1 MTSCKLYAII
11 KVQKQKGLIIM
22 TAPIRKKKFDN
33 VITLSVLDG
42 KLSKKPEIKYNKD
55 GSIDKRHPNRV
66 SGVSSTVYPFNLEE
80 IKMIINVFDK
90 RIKESTSDNQRQI
103 ASRNKMLFLIGINVG
118 LRASDLMQLRW
129 SYFYKDDMTFKDFY
143 VLQPKKTKKT
153 GKFVKI
159 FFNQT
164 VRKAVENYT
173 NDYPIEDLNNYLFK
187 SRKGDNPITERGL
200 WKIIVDVA
208 ADADIDKNVGSH
220 SLRKTWAR
228 NIYDNA
234 VDKSG
239 ALVMLQECLR
249 HSDSLTTLR
258 YISIMDEEKKDMY
271 ESIELGLDYI

>member
-1 MTSCKLYAII
+1 MTIPS
-11 KVQKQKGLIIM
+11 
-22 TAPIRKKKFDN
+22 RKIETDN
-33 VITLSVLDG
+33 VITLSLVNG
-42 KLSKKPEIKYNKD
+42 KLTKKPDVKYNKD
-55 GSIDKRHPNRV
+55 GSIDKRHSNRV
-66 SGVSSTVYPFNLEE
+66 SGVSSTVYPFSTEE
-80 IKMIINVFDK
+80 IKAVIGVLNN
-90 RIKESTSDNQRQI
+90 RIHEATNENQKQI
-103 ASRNKMLFLIGINVG
+103 ACRNKMLFLIGVNVG

-129 SYFYKDDMTFKDFY
+129 SYFYKNDMTFKEFY

-159 FFNQT
+159 YFNQT
-164 VRKAVENYT
+164 VKKAIENYVS
-173 NDYPIEDLNNYLFK
+173 DYPIGDLNGYLFK

-200 WKIIVDVA
+200 WKIVVDVA
-208 ADADIDKNVGSH
+208 EDAGIEKNVGSH

-228 NIYDNA
+228 TIYDKA
-234 VDKSG
+234 EDKGG

>member
-1 MTSCKLYAII
+1 M
-11 KVQKQKGLIIM
+11 VM
-22 TAPIRKKKFDN
+22 PIRKQETNN
-33 VITLSVLDG
+33 VITLSVLNG
-42 KLSKKPEIKYNKD
+42 RIIRKPDVRYNKD
-55 GSIDKRHPNRV
+55 GTVDKRHSNRV
-66 SGVSSTVYPFNLEE
+66 SGVSSTVYPFNVEE
-80 IKMIINVFDK
+80 IKAVIDVFNN
-90 RIKESTSDNQRQI
+90 RIDEAKNDNQKQI
-103 ASRNKMLFLIGINVG
+103 AQRNKMLFLIGVNVG

-129 SYFYKDDMTFKDFY
+129 SYFYKNDMTFKDFY
-143 VLQPKKTKKT
+143 VLQPKKTRKT

-164 VRKAVENYT
+164 VKKAIENYV
-173 NDYPIEDLNNYLFK
+173 NDYPIEDLNGYLFK

-208 ADADIDKNVGSH
+208 IDAGIEKNVGSH

-234 VDKSG
+234 EDKSE

>member
-1 MTSCKLYAII
+1 MA
-11 KVQKQKGLIIM
+11 V
-22 TAPIRKKKFDN
+22 PIRKEKTDN
-33 VITLSVLDG
+33 VITLSIVGG
-42 KLSKKPEIKYNKD
+42 KLTRKQEVKRKKD
-55 GSIDKRHPNRV
+55 GTIDKRHSNRV
-66 SGVSSTVYPFNLEE
+66 AGVSSTVYPFNTEE
-80 IKMIINVFDK
+80 IKTIISVLNK
-90 RIKESTSDNQRQI
+90 RIEEASNDNQRQI
-103 ASRNKMLFLIGINVG
+103 ANRNKMLFLIGINVG

-129 SYFYKDDMTFKDFY
+129 SYFYKNDMAFKEFY

-164 VRKAVENYT
+164 VKKAVENYVS
-173 NDYPIEDLNNYLFK
+173 DYPVENLDGYLFK

-208 ADADIDKNVGSH
+208 DDAGIEKNVGSH

-234 VDKSG
+234 EDKSE

-271 ESIELGLDYI
+271 ESIELGLDLI

>member
-1 MTSCKLYAII
+1 MA
-11 KVQKQKGLIIM
+11 V
-22 TAPIRKKKFDN
+22 PIRREKTDN
-33 VITLSVLDG
+33 VITLSIVNG
-42 KLSKKPEIKYNKD
+42 KLYRKPEVKYTKD
-55 GSIDKRHPNRV
+55 GTIDKRHSNRV
-66 SGVSSTVYPFNLEE
+66 AGVSSTVYPFNTEE
-80 IKMIINVFDK
+80 IKTIINVLNK
-90 RIKESTSDNQRQI
+90 RIEEATNDNQKQI
-103 ASRNKMLFLIGINVG
+103 AHRNKMLFLIGVNVG

-129 SYFYKDDMTFKDFY
+129 SYFYKDNMTFKDFY
-143 VLQPKKTKKT
+143 TLQPKKTRKT

-164 VRKAVENYT
+164 VKKAIENYVS
-173 NDYPIEDLNNYLFK
+173 DYPVEDLNGYLFK

-208 ADADIDKNVGSH
+208 ADAGIDKNVGSH

-234 VDKSG
+234 EDKSG

-258 YISIMDEEKKDMY
+258 YISIMDEEKRDMY

>member
-1 MTSCKLYAII
+1 M
-11 KVQKQKGLIIM
+11 VM
-22 TAPIRKKKFDN
+22 PIHERETDN
-33 VITLSVLDG
+33 VITLSVIDG
-42 KLSKKPEIKYNKD
+42 RLVRKSEVRYNKD
-55 GSIDKRHPNRV
+55 GTIDKRHSNRV
-66 SGVSSTVYPFNLEE
+66 SGVSSTVYPFNVEE
-80 IKMIINVFDK
+80 IKEVIVVLNN
-90 RIKESTSDNQRQI
+90 RIEEATNDNQKQI
-103 ASRNKMLFLIGINVG
+103 ACRNKMLFLIGINVG

-129 SYFYKDDMTFKDFY
+129 SYFYKSDMTFKEFY
-143 VLQPKKTKKT
+143 VLQPKKTRKT

-164 VRKAVENYT
+164 VKKAIEKYVS
-173 NDYPIEDLNNYLFK
+173 DYPIEDLNGYLFK

-208 ADADIDKNVGSH
+208 DDANIEKNVGSH

-234 VDKSG
+234 EDKKE

-271 ESIELGLDYI
+271 QSIELGLDYI

>member
-1 MTSCKLYAII
+1 MA
-11 KVQKQKGLIIM
+11 V
-22 TAPIRKKKFDN
+22 PIRKEKTDN
-33 VITLSVLDG
+33 VITLSIVGG
-42 KLSKKPEIKYNKD
+42 KLTRKQEVKRKKD
-55 GSIDKRHPNRV
+55 GTIDKRHSNRV
-66 SGVSSTVYPFNLEE
+66 AGVSSTVYPFNTEE
-80 IKMIINVFDK
+80 IKTIISVLNK
-90 RIKESTSDNQRQI
+90 RIEEASNDNQRQI
-103 ASRNKMLFLIGINVG
+103 ANRNKMLFLIGINVG

-129 SYFYKDDMTFKDFY
+129 SYFYKNDMAFKEFY

-164 VRKAVENYT
+164 VKKAVENYVS
-173 NDYPIEDLNNYLFK
+173 DYPIEDLDGYLFK

-208 ADADIDKNVGSH
+208 DDAGIEKNVGSH

-234 VDKSG
+234 EDKSE

-271 ESIELGLDYI
+271 ESIELGLDLI

>member
-1 MTSCKLYAII
+1 M
-11 KVQKQKGLIIM
+11 VV
-22 TAPIRKKKFDN
+22 PIRKQEIDTNN
-33 VITLSVLDG
+33 VITLSLING
-42 KLSKKPEIKYNKD
+42 KLVKKPDVRYNKD
-55 GSIDKRHPNRV
+55 GTIDKRHSNRV

-80 IKMIINVFDK
+80 IKAVIDVFNN
-90 RIKESTSDNQRQI
+90 RIASATNENQRQI
-103 ASRNKMLFLIGINVG
+103 ACRNKMLFLIGVNVG
-118 LRASDLMQLRW
+118 LRASDLMQLKW
-129 SYFYKDDMTFKDFY
+129 SYFYKDDLNFKEFY

-164 VRKAVENYT
+164 VKRAIENYV
-173 NDYPIEDLNNYLFK
+173 NEYPIEDLNGYLFK

-208 ADADIDKNVGSH
+208 ADANIEKNVGSH

-234 VDKSG
+234 EDKSE

-258 YISIMDEEKKDMY
+258 YISIMDEEKKGMY

>member
-1 MTSCKLYAII
+1 MA
-11 KVQKQKGLIIM
+11 V
-22 TAPIRKKKFDN
+22 PIRKQQTDN
-33 VITLSVLDG
+33 VITLSFING
-42 KLSKKPEIKYNKD
+42 KLAKKPDVRYNKD
-55 GSIDKRHPNRV
+55 GSIDKRHSNRV
-66 SGVSSTVYPFNLEE
+66 AGISSTVYPFNLDE
-80 IKMIINVFDK
+80 IKIIIDVFNK
-90 RIKESTSDNQRQI
+90 RIDKATNDNQKQI
-103 ASRNKMLFLIGINVG
+103 AHRNKMLFLIGVNVG

-129 SYFYKDDMTFKDFY
+129 SYFYKNDMTFKEFY
-143 VLQPKKTKKT
+143 MLQPKKTKKT

-164 VRKAVENYT
+164 VKKAIENYV
-173 NDYPIEDLNNYLFK
+173 NDYPIEDLDNYLFK

-208 ADADIDKNVGSH
+208 NDAGIEKNVGSH

-234 VDKSG
+234 EDKSE

-271 ESIELGLDYI
+271 ESVELGLDYI

>member
-1 MTSCKLYAII
+1 M
-11 KVQKQKGLIIM
+11 VM
-22 TAPIRKKKFDN
+22 PIRKHETDN
-33 VITLSVLDG
+33 VITLSIVDG
-42 KLSKKPEIKYNKD
+42 RLVRKPKVRYNKD
-55 GSIDKRHPNRV
+55 GTIDKRHSNRV
-66 SGVSSTVYPFNLEE
+66 SGISSTVYPFNVEE
-80 IKMIINVFDK
+80 VKLIIDVFNE
-90 RIKESTSDNQRQI
+90 RIEEATNDSQRQI
-103 ASRNKMLFLIGINVG
+103 ACRNKMLFLIGVNVG

-129 SYFYKDDMTFKDFY
+129 SYFYKNNMTFKESY
-143 VLQPKKTKKT
+143 TLQPKKTKKT

-164 VRKAVENYT
+164 VKKAIENYV
-173 NDYPIEDLNNYLFK
+173 NEYPIENLDDYLFK
-187 SRKGDNPITERGL
+187 SRKGDNPVTERGL

-208 ADADIDKNVGSH
+208 ADARIDKNVGSH

-234 VDKSG
+234 EDKGG

-271 ESIELGLDYI
+271 ESIELGLDLI

>member
-1 MTSCKLYAII
+1 MAI
-11 KVQKQKGLIIM
+11 
-22 TAPIRKKKFDN
+22 PIRKHETDN
-33 VITLSVLDG
+33 VITLSIIDG
-42 KLSKKPEIKYNKD
+42 RLVRKPKVRYNKD
-55 GSIDKRHPNRV
+55 GTIDKRHSNRV
-66 SGVSSTVYPFNLEE
+66 SGVSSTVYPFNVEE
-80 IKMIINVFDK
+80 VKSIIDVFNE
-90 RIKESTSDNQRQI
+90 RIEEATNDNQRQI
-103 ASRNKMLFLIGINVG
+103 ACRNKMLFLIGVNVG

-129 SYFYKDDMTFKDFY
+129 SYFYKNNMTFKESY
-143 VLQPKKTKKT
+143 TLQPKKTKKT

-164 VRKAVENYT
+164 VKKAIENYVSEYPVENL
-173 NDYPIEDLNNYLFK
+173 DDYLFK

-208 ADADIDKNVGSH
+208 ADAGIDKNVGSH

-234 VDKSG
+234 EDKGG

-271 ESIELGLDYI
+271 ESIELGLDLI

>member
-1 MTSCKLYAII
+1 MTMPAR
-11 KVQKQKGLIIM
+11 KQEI
-22 TAPIRKKKFDN
+22 DN
-33 VITLSVLDG
+33 VITLSFVNG
-42 KLSKKPEIKYNKD
+42 KLVKKPEVKYNKD
-55 GSIDKRHPNRV
+55 GGIDKRHSNRIA
-66 SGVSSTVYPFNLEE
+66 GISSTVYPFTLGE
-80 IKMIINVFDK
+80 IRAVIDVLNNRINNA
-90 RIKESTSDNQRQI
+90 TNNNQKQI
-103 ASRNKMLFLIGINVG
+103 AYRNKMLFLIGINVG

-129 SYFYKDDMTFKDFY
+129 SYFYNDNMTFKESY
-143 VLQPKKTKKT
+143 MLQPKKTRKT

-164 VRKAVENYT
+164 VKKAIENYV
-173 NDYPIEDLNNYLFK
+173 NIYPIENLNDYLFK

-208 ADADIDKNVGSH
+208 VDAGIEKNVGSH

-234 VDKSG
+234 EDKKE

-271 ESIELGLDYI
+271 QSIELGLDYI

>member
-1 MTSCKLYAII
+1 M
-11 KVQKQKGLIIM
+11 
-22 TAPIRKKKFDN
+22 PIPFRKRETNN
-33 VITLSVLDG
+33 VITLSIVNGRLA
-42 KLSKKPEIKYNKD
+42 KKPEVKYNKD
-55 GSIDKRHPNRV
+55 GSVDKRHSNRV
-66 SGVSSTVYPFNLEE
+66 AGVSSTVYPFSVEE
-80 IKMIINVFDK
+80 IKAVIDVFNN
-90 RIKESTSDNQRQI
+90 RIDEATNDNQRQI
-103 ASRNKMLFLIGINVG
+103 ACRNKMLFLIGVNVG

-129 SYFYKDDMTFKDFY
+129 SYFYKNDMTFKEFY
-143 VLQPKKTKKT
+143 VLQPKKTRKT

-164 VRKAVENYT
+164 VKKAIENYVS
-173 NDYPIEDLNNYLFK
+173 DYPIEDLNGYLFK

-208 ADADIDKNVGSH
+208 DDASIDKNVGSH

-234 VDKSG
+234 EDKSE

-271 ESIELGLDYI
+271 ESIELGLDLI